1 MQETHYSYHYYIEEK
16 KADHLALRQTE
27 IKTKD
32 VYWLRREEIISWM
45 CDNLRAMSGVARI
58 KFLIK

>member
-32 VYWLRREEIISWM
+32 VY
-45 CDNLRAMSGVARI
+45 
-58 KFLIK
+58 